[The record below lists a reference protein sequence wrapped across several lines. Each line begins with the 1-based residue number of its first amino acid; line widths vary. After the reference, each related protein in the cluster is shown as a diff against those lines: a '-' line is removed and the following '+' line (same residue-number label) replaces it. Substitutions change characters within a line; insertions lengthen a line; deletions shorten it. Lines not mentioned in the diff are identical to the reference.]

1 MSTTASS
8 VLTRRHMLQLFG
20 TVGMGAA
27 LAACAGPG
35 SGSKS
40 PQGVGAPDTSGP
52 ITGKL
57 SFAHWRGEDRK
68 VFAEIIDDFVAEH
81 DGTKVSQDISP
92 SQDYQRTA
100 LQRVRGGAVGDVFT
114 ASRGAQFEDM
124 VKAELFA
131 DLTDLPAKKG
141 YQPKYLEWGQA
152 NGSQLG
158 LPYQVVF
165 NMPIVNMDLMER
177 IGVTEQP
184 KSWDAFLAMLEKL
197 KSLDVVP
204 LIFPGGSAA
213 DYNQLLHS
221 MVMNNAPS
229 DDMFTKIQS
238 GEYKCTDDWYLK
250 TLENYAEL
258 RPYLQPN
265 FTGTQAEAAQRM
277 FAGSEAAMMVTGS
290 YYIAV
295 MRELGAKFPIDVMA
309 PITVPEDEVKY
320 EGIYNAAF
328 IIGINSAS
336 DNQATATAFVEYL
349 SDPEVAGVYA
359 NGTAQHVTVEGVEYT
374 DPDLAALEPWLTRET
389 LIAPAFQFTN
399 LDIRSAVEN
408 AAFAVIA
415 GKKKPDQAAEE
426 AQRIVDQNL

>member
-8 VLTRRHMLQLFG
+8 ELTRRHMLQLFG
-20 TVGMGAA
+20 TVGLGAA
-27 LAACAGPG
+27 VAACAGPG
-35 SGSKS
+35 SASKS
-40 PQGVGAPDTSGP
+40 PQGVGAPDTSGK
-52 ITGKL
+52 ITGKV

-81 DGTKVSQDISP
+81 ESTKISQDISP

-131 DLTDLPAKKG
+131 DLSNLPATKR
-141 YQPKYLEWGQA
+141 YQPKFLEWGKA
-152 NGSQLG
+152 KGKQLG

-165 NMPIVNMDLMER
+165 NMPIVNLDLLER
-177 IGVTEQP
+177 VGVTEQP
-184 KSWDAFLAMLEKL
+184 KSWDAFLSMLDKL
-197 KSLDVVP
+197 KALDVVP
-204 LIFPGGSAA
+204 MIFPGGSAA

-238 GEYKCTDDWYLK
+238 GEFKCTDDWYLK
-250 TLENYAEL
+250 TLENYAQL
-258 RPYLQPN
+258 RPYVQPN

-277 FAGSEAAMMVTGS
+277 FAGAKAGMMVTGS
-290 YYIAV
+290 YYIAI

-328 IIGINSAS
+328 IIGINTAS
-336 DNQATATAFVEYL
+336 ENQPAATAFVDYL
-349 SDPEVAGVYA
+349 SDPEVAGRYA
-359 NGTAQHVTVEGVEYT
+359 NGTAQHVTVDGVEYT
-374 DPDLAALEPWLTRET
+374 DPDLAALEPWLNRKT

-399 LDIRSAVEN
+399 LDIRTAVEN
-408 AAFAVIA
+408 AAFEVIK
-415 GKKKPDQAAEE
+415 GKDPSQAAEE